1 MRWVYHGHSGSH
13 LLEAQRQ
20 TSLAGKIAEGRER
33 GREPREGVGFDDPR
47 DHFRSGWI
55 QAAGVSRMPCNGGNN
70 TGTKAKRHREGWI
83 RSGRRAGGRAG
94 GQVDGSDRRREGRK
108 QQPDGFTTVVT
119 APSLSKAQREGQQ
132 VPLTSGVAEGRGM
145 RVAAQRGVSGLI
157 AGSHGCNIQRDGGG
171 AARDDGS
178 HQPNQN
184 PEQWYCC
191 WLGAGVSVC

>member
-1 MRWVYHGHSGSH
+1 M
-13 LLEAQRQ
+13 L
-20 TSLAGKIAEGRER
+20 
-33 GREPREGVGFDDPR
+33 
-47 DHFRSGWI
+47 
-55 QAAGVSRMPCNGGNN
+55 CNGDGN
-70 TGTKAKRHREGWI
+70 TRTKAKRHREGWI
-83 RSGRRAGGRAG
+83 RAEGSGREREGAGGKRAGGR
-94 GQVDGSDRRREGRK
+94 VDGSDREREGRK

-157 AGSHGCNIQRDGGG
+157 AGSHGCNIQRDGSG